1 MFLPHSLIHNILEFL
16 FNEDEMRPLKGIN
29 LELED
34 AFTLKQKAKNQE
46 YLLKEFVAKT
56 SYWRIIWLNKE
67 FNLATSGNE
76 EEEEEELNEPDPKMH
91 DLNFNNT
98 RNQLTYI
105 SEYWNYHYPNYYA
118 LSPLT
123 NKQNCDEE
131 YITDRFKKS
140 TIIFKNL
147 KILKDYVWSSKH
159 NNLFKPGRKEKLRP
173 VWYSRGCCAMEG
185 DL

>member
-1 MFLPHSLIHNILEFL
+1 MTLLPHSLIHNILEFL

-56 SYWRIIWLNKE
+56 SFWRIRWLNRELDFGLYPPHDKE
-67 FNLATSGNE
+67 AE
-76 EEEEEELNEPDPKMH
+76 EDDDHIPN
-91 DLNFNNT
+91 NTFNNT
-98 RNQLTYI
+98 RTQLTYI

-118 LSPLT
+118 LSPLK

-140 TIIFKNL
+140 KKILKNL
-147 KILKDYVWSSKH
+147 KMLKDYVWSSKH
-159 NNLFKPGRKEKLRP
+159 KNLFKPGRKEKLRP
-173 VWYSRGCCAMEG
+173 VWYSRGCCVMEG